1 MTCEEVAEFLLDY
14 LEHQV
19 TDEQRRIFEH
29 HLSVCPDCRNY
40 IDSYRKTIQLA
51 KAAEVQAANSIEIPE
66 GLVQAILRARR
77 A

>member
-14 LEHQV
+14 LEHQL
-19 TDEQRRIFEH
+19 TEEQRGIFEH
-29 HLSVCPDCRNY
+29 HVSVCPDCQHY
-40 IDSYRKTIQLA
+40 IESYRKTIHLA
-51 KAAEVQAANSIEIPE
+51 KSAETQISDRNEIPE